1 MIDELTITAEE
12 DRQNFMKEIM
22 VWVREGRDK
31 RLSATDYIFLP
42 DVTVTQSVKDTLIT
56 YRQELRDFPEG
67 FSTEL
72 SAMTIEDMYLI
83 TPHSIVYPVKPE
95 L

>member
-1 MIDELTITAEE
+1 MDKLIRTDEEN
-12 DRQNFMKEIM
+12 RQIFMEEIM
-22 VWVREGRDK
+22 VWVRKGRDK

-72 SAMTIEDMYLI
+72 SAMTIEEMYLI
-83 TPHSIVYPVKPE
+83 TRHSIVYPVKPE